1 MGCVLAIEPVHHE
14 NLSDSN
20 TFVLINMHGSSGYKS
35 CKRSRTVVNFLGE
48 NQQLEYTP
56 SMKFTWRI
64 ENFSTLKTKKLYSKI
79 FTVGGYKWRILVFP
93 KGNNVDY
100 LSIYLD
106 VADSATLPHGWSRYA
121 EFSLSVVNQILPKC
135 SIQKDT
141 KHQFNARESDWGF
154 TSFIP
159 LSDLSNPR
167 RSYIV
172 NDTVIIEAEVV
183 TGTVAATPVASE
195 DRAGLK
201 KSAKKPAASKK
212 VSPLTSPLIETA
224 SQTETGQQ
232 IEDEEEEYK
241 QEAKLEEEE
250 DKKEEPEEEATD
262 STPSNRSS
270 LPPQPK
276 VKCKMLP
283 LRLVERS
290 FRINRPNKLIDLTQD
305 SIGEST
311 SIATETQLTP
321 EKTLNHEIEAR
332 LAELRNLIPE
342 KKSTVDVLTSTKSI
356 LLEELDVEGKQ
367 IMAEKKQAADVAEA
381 AKLAAEDAQQMKKT
395 TATFAFPKLPQTFHL
410 NSTPTIPPVKFR
422 GLSSALVLLPVPA
435 SSSSPQSTVN
445 FSVSGIDS
453 PFPDRQVAVPP
464 SMTMMATPPLDQED
478 EEMLVPHSD
487 LVEGP
492 QPMEVSQVEPASTV
506 ENQQV
511 EDPPSMR
518 FTWAIENFSR
528 LNTKKHYSD
537 IFIVGGYKWR
547 ILIFPKGNNVDHLSM
562 YLDVADSATLQYGWI
577 RYAQFSLAVVNQIH
591 PKYSIRKDTQHQ
603 FNARESDWG
612 FTSFMLLNDLYDPS
626 RGYLVNDVV
635 IVEAEVAVRKIQDY
649 WSYDSKKETG
659 YVGLKNQ
666 GATCYMNSLLQTLY
680 HIPYFRKAVY
690 HMPTTE
696 NDMPT
701 GSIPLA
707 LQSLFY
713 KLQYN
718 DTSVA
723 TKELTKSFGWDT
735 YDSFMQHDVQELNR
749 VLSEKLEDKMKGTVV
764 EGTIQQ
770 LFEGHHMNYI
780 ECINVDYK
788 STRKES
794 FYDLQL
800 DVKGCRD
807 VYASF
812 DKYVEV
818 ERLEGDNKYHAEEH
832 GLQDAKKGVLFI
844 DFPPVLQLQLKRF
857 EYDFMRDTMVKIN
870 DRYEFPLQLDL
881 DRENGKYLSPEADR
895 SVRNLYTLHS
905 VLVHSGGVH
914 GGHYYAFIRPTLS
927 DQWYKFDD
935 ERVTKEDMK
944 RALEEQYGGE
954 EELPQ
959 TNPGLNNTPFKFT
972 KYSNAYML
980 VYIRESDKDKIICN
994 VDEKDI
1000 AEHLRIRLKKEQEE
1014 KEDKRRYK
1022 AQAHLFTIIKVA
1034 RDEDLAEQIGKD
1046 IYFDLVDH
1054 DKVRSFR
1061 VQKQTAF
1068 HAFKEEVAKEFG
1080 IPVQYQRFWIW
1091 AKRQNHTY
1099 RPNRPLTAQEE
1110 AQSVGQLREMSNKTH
1125 NAELKLFLEVERGP
1139 DLHPIP
1145 LPEKT
1150 REHILLFFKLYNP
1163 EKGELRYVGRLLV
1176 KSSGKPIEYIMKLN
1190 QMAGF
1195 APDEELDLYE
1205 EIKFEPCVM
1214 CEHLDRRTSFRLSQ
1228 IEDGDIICFQK
1239 SHPLESEE
1247 ECQYPDVPS
1256 FLEYVHN
1263 RQVVRFRTL
1272 ERPKEDEFSLEL
1284 SKIHNYDEVVEKVA
1298 QKIGL
1303 DDPSKI
1309 RLTSHNC
1316 YSQQPK
1322 PQPIKYRGV
1331 EHLSEM
1337 LVHYNQTTDILYYE
1351 VLDIPLPE
1359 LQGLKNLKVAFH
1371 HATKDEVVIHNI
1383 RLPKQSTVGDVIN
1396 ELKAKVELS
1405 HPTAELRLL
1414 EVFYHKIYKIF
1425 PPTEKIEN
1433 INDQYWTLRAEEIPE
1448 EEKNLSPHD
1457 RLIHVYHFT
1466 RETAQNQMQVQNFG
1480 EPFFLVIHEGETIA
1494 EVKVRIQKKLQVPD
1508 EEFAKW
1514 KFAFLSLG
1522 RPEYLQDSDTVFN
1535 RFQRRDVYGAWEQY
1549 LGLEHADNTPKRSY
1563 VNQNRHTF
1571 ERPALEAAKER
1582 LFTVDTPCMS
1592 VYCLCM
1598 LIASAFRKAPLDL
1611 RGCWLS
1617 IYNSSVI

>member
-1 MGCVLAIEPVHHE
+1 
-14 NLSDSN
+14 
-20 TFVLINMHGSSGYKS
+20 
-35 CKRSRTVVNFLGE
+35 
-48 NQQLEYTP
+48 
-56 SMKFTWRI
+56 
-64 ENFSTLKTKKLYSKI
+64 
-79 FTVGGYKWRILVFP
+79 
-93 KGNNVDY
+93 
-100 LSIYLD
+100 
-106 VADSATLPHGWSRYA
+106 
-121 EFSLSVVNQILPKC
+121 
-135 SIQKDT
+135 
-141 KHQFNARESDWGF
+141 
-154 TSFIP
+154 
-159 LSDLSNPR
+159 
-167 RSYIV
+167 
-172 NDTVIIEAEVV
+172 
-183 TGTVAATPVASE
+183 
-195 DRAGLK
+195 
-201 KSAKKPAASKK
+201 
-212 VSPLTSPLIETA
+212 
-224 SQTETGQQ
+224 
-232 IEDEEEEYK
+232 
-241 QEAKLEEEE
+241 
-250 DKKEEPEEEATD
+250 
-262 STPSNRSS
+262 
-270 LPPQPK
+270 
-276 VKCKMLP
+276 
-283 LRLVERS
+283 
-290 FRINRPNKLIDLTQD
+290 
-305 SIGEST
+305 
-311 SIATETQLTP
+311 
-321 EKTLNHEIEAR
+321 
-332 LAELRNLIPE
+332 
-342 KKSTVDVLTSTKSI
+342 
-356 LLEELDVEGKQ
+356 
-367 IMAEKKQAADVAEA
+367 
-381 AKLAAEDAQQMKKT
+381 
-395 TATFAFPKLPQTFHL
+395 
-410 NSTPTIPPVKFR
+410 
-422 GLSSALVLLPVPA
+422 
-435 SSSSPQSTVN
+435 
-445 FSVSGIDS
+445 
-453 PFPDRQVAVPP
+453 
-464 SMTMMATPPLDQED
+464 MTMMTPPPLDQEE

-492 QPMEVSQVEPASTV
+492 QPMEVAQVEPASTV

-511 EDPPSMR
+511 EDPPSMK
-518 FTWAIENFSR
+518 FTWTIENFTR
-528 LNTKKHYSD
+528 LNTKKHYSEV
-537 IFIVGGYKWR
+537 FIVGGYKWR

-562 YLDVADSATLQYGWI
+562 YLDVGDAATLPYGWS
-577 RYAQFSLAVVNQIH
+577 RYAQFSLAVVNQVH
-591 PKYSIRKDTQHQ
+591 NKYSIRKDTQHQ

-612 FTSFMLLNDLYDPS
+612 FTSFMPLSDLYDPT
-626 RGYLVNDVV
+626 RGYLVNDKCV
-635 IVEAEVAVRKIQDY
+635 VEAEVAVRKILDY

-696 NDMPT
+696 NDMPS

-718 DTSVA
+718 DSSVA

-749 VLSEKLEDKMKGTVV
+749 VLCEKLEDKMKGTVV

-818 ERLEGDNKYHAEEH
+818 ERLEGENKYHAEEH

-881 DRENGKYLSPEADR
+881 DRENGKYLSPDADR

-927 DQWYKFDD
+927 DQWFKFDD
-935 ERVTKEDMK
+935 ERVTKEDVK

-954 EELPQ
+954 EELPP
-959 TNPGLNNTPFKFT
+959 TNPGFNNTPFKFT

-1022 AQAHLFTIIKVA
+1022 AQAHLYTIIKVA

-1054 DKVRSFR
+1054 EKVHSFR
-1061 VQKQTAF
+1061 IQKQTPF
-1068 HAFKEEVAKEFG
+1068 NLFKEEVAKVLG
-1080 IPVQYQRFWIW
+1080 IPVQFQRFWIW

-1099 RPNRPLTAQEE
+1099 RPNRPLTPQEE
-1110 AQSVGQLREMSNKTH
+1110 AQSVGQLREVSNKTH
-1125 NAELKLFLEVERGP
+1125 NAELKLFLEVELGL
-1139 DLHPIP
+1139 DLRPITP
-1145 LPEKT
+1145 PAKAKED
-1150 REHILLFFKLYNP
+1150 ILLFFKLYNP
-1163 EKGELRYVGRLLV
+1163 EKGELRYVGRLFV
-1176 KSSGKPIEYIMKLN
+1176 KSSGKPLEILEKLKK
-1190 QMAGF
+1190 MAGF
-1195 APDEELDLYE
+1195 SPDEEIELYE

-1214 CEHLDRRTSFRLSQ
+1214 CEHLDKRTSFRLSQ

-1239 SHPLESEE
+1239 SPPLESEE
-1247 ECQYPDVPS
+1247 ECRYSAVPS

-1263 RQVVRFRTL
+1263 RQVVHFRSL
-1272 ERPKEDEFSLEL
+1272 ERPKEDDFCLEL
-1284 SKIHNYDEVVEKVA
+1284 SKVHSYDEVVERVA
-1298 QKIGL
+1298 RRIGL

-1331 EHLSEM
+1331 EHLSDM
-1337 LVHYNQTTDILYYE
+1337 LVHYNQTSDILYYE

-1371 HATKDEVVIHNI
+1371 HTTKDEVVIHNI

-1396 ELKAKVELS
+1396 VLKTKVELS
-1405 HPTAELRLL
+1405 HPNAELRLL

-1425 PPTEKIEN
+1425 PHNEKIEN

-1448 EEKNLSPHD
+1448 EEKTLGTHD

-1466 RETAQNQMQVQNFG
+1466 KETAQNQMQVQNFG
-1480 EPFFLVIHEGETIA
+1480 EPFFLVIHEGETLA
-1494 EVKVRIQKKLQVPD
+1494 EVRVRIQKKLQVPD

-1514 KFAFLSLG
+1514 KFAFLSMG
-1522 RPEYLQDSDTVFN
+1522 RPEYLQDSDVVSS

-1549 LGLEHADNTPKRSY
+1549 LGLEHSDNTPKRAY
-1563 VNQNRHTF
+1563 AVNQNRHTF
-1571 ERPALEAAKER
+1571 EKPVK
-1582 LFTVDTPCMS
+1582 
-1592 VYCLCM
+1592 
-1598 LIASAFRKAPLDL
+1598 
-1611 RGCWLS
+1611 
-1617 IYNSSVI
+1617 IYN

>member
-1 MGCVLAIEPVHHE
+1 
-14 NLSDSN
+14 
-20 TFVLINMHGSSGYKS
+20 
-35 CKRSRTVVNFLGE
+35 
-48 NQQLEYTP
+48 
-56 SMKFTWRI
+56 
-64 ENFSTLKTKKLYSKI
+64 
-79 FTVGGYKWRILVFP
+79 
-93 KGNNVDY
+93 
-100 LSIYLD
+100 
-106 VADSATLPHGWSRYA
+106 
-121 EFSLSVVNQILPKC
+121 
-135 SIQKDT
+135 
-141 KHQFNARESDWGF
+141 
-154 TSFIP
+154 
-159 LSDLSNPR
+159 
-167 RSYIV
+167 
-172 NDTVIIEAEVV
+172 
-183 TGTVAATPVASE
+183 
-195 DRAGLK
+195 
-201 KSAKKPAASKK
+201 
-212 VSPLTSPLIETA
+212 
-224 SQTETGQQ
+224 
-232 IEDEEEEYK
+232 
-241 QEAKLEEEE
+241 
-250 DKKEEPEEEATD
+250 
-262 STPSNRSS
+262 
-270 LPPQPK
+270 
-276 VKCKMLP
+276 
-283 LRLVERS
+283 
-290 FRINRPNKLIDLTQD
+290 
-305 SIGEST
+305 
-311 SIATETQLTP
+311 
-321 EKTLNHEIEAR
+321 
-332 LAELRNLIPE
+332 
-342 KKSTVDVLTSTKSI
+342 
-356 LLEELDVEGKQ
+356 
-367 IMAEKKQAADVAEA
+367 
-381 AKLAAEDAQQMKKT
+381 
-395 TATFAFPKLPQTFHL
+395 
-410 NSTPTIPPVKFR
+410 
-422 GLSSALVLLPVPA
+422 
-435 SSSSPQSTVN
+435 
-445 FSVSGIDS
+445 
-453 PFPDRQVAVPP
+453 
-464 SMTMMATPPLDQED
+464 MTMMTPPPLDQQED

-492 QPMEVSQVEPASTV
+492 QPMEAQVEPANTV
-506 ENQQV
+506 ENQTVENQPV
-511 EDPPSMR
+511 EDPPSIK
-518 FTWAIENFSR
+518 FTWTIENFTR
-528 LNTKKHYSD
+528 LNVKKHYSD
-537 IFIVGGYKWR
+537 VFVVGGYKWR
-547 ILIFPKGNNVDHLSM
+547 ILIFPKGNNVDYLSM
-562 YLDVADSATLQYGWI
+562 YLDVADSSTLPYGWS
-577 RYAQFSLAVVNQIH
+577 RYAQFSLAVVNQMH
-591 PKYSIRKDTQHQ
+591 NKYSIRKDTQHQ
-603 FNARESDWG
+603 FNTRESDWG
-612 FTSFMLLNDLYDPS
+612 FTSFMPLSDLYDPS
-626 RGYLVNDVV
+626 RGYLMNDTCL
-635 IVEAEVAVRKIQDY
+635 VEAEVAVRKVLDY

-696 NDMPT
+696 NDMPS

-718 DTSVA
+718 DSSVA

-749 VLSEKLEDKMKGTVV
+749 VLCEKLEDKMKGTVV

-881 DRENGKYLSPEADR
+881 DRENGKYLSPDADR

-914 GGHYYAFIRPTLS
+914 GGHYYAFIRPTLT

-959 TNPGLNNTPFKFT
+959 TNPGFNNTPFKFT

-1000 AEHLRIRLKKEQEE
+1000 AEHLRVRLKKEQEE
-1014 KEDKRRYK
+1014 KEDKKRYK

-1034 RDEDLAEQIGKD
+1034 RDEDLSEQIGKD

-1061 VQKQTAF
+1061 IQKQTPF
-1068 HAFKEEVAKEFG
+1068 NQFKEEVAKEFG
-1080 IPVQYQRFWIW
+1080 IPVQFQRFWIW

-1099 RPNRPLTAQEE
+1099 RPNRPLTPQEE
-1110 AQSVGQLREMSNKTH
+1110 TQSVGQLREVSNKTH
-1125 NAELKLFLEVERGP
+1125 NAELKLFLEVELGP
-1139 DLHPIP
+1139 DLRPIP
-1145 LPEKT
+1145 PPDKT
-1150 REHILLFFKLYNP
+1150 KEDILLFFKLYDP
-1163 EKGELRYVGRLLV
+1163 EKKELRYVGRLFV
-1176 KSSGKPIEYIMKLN
+1176 KSSGKPMEILGKLN

-1195 APDEELDLYE
+1195 ASDEEIELYE

-1214 CEHLDRRTSFRLSQ
+1214 CEHLDKRTSFRLSQ

-1239 SHPLESEE
+1239 SPLPETEVESK
-1247 ECQYPDVPS
+1247 YPDVPS

-1263 RQVVRFRTL
+1263 RQIVHFRAL
-1272 ERPKEDEFSLEL
+1272 ERPKEDDFCLEL
-1284 SKIHNYDEVVEKVA
+1284 SKIHSYDDVVERVA
-1298 QKIGL
+1298 RQIGL

-1309 RLTSHNC
+1309 RLTAHNC

-1331 EHLSEM
+1331 EHLSDM
-1337 LVHYNQTTDILYYE
+1337 LVHYNQVTSDILYYE

-1396 ELKAKVELS
+1396 ELKTKVELS
-1405 HPTAELRLL
+1405 RPDAELRLL

-1425 PPTEKIEN
+1425 PHTEKIEN

-1448 EEKNLSPHD
+1448 EEKNLGAHD

-1466 RETAQNQMQVQNFG
+1466 KDTAQNQMQVQNFG
-1480 EPFFLVIHEGETIA
+1480 EPFFLVIREGETLA

-1508 EEFAKW
+1508 DEFSKW

-1522 RPEYLQDSDTVFN
+1522 RPEYLQDSDVVSS

-1549 LGLEHADNTPKRSY
+1549 LGLEHSDNAPKRAY
-1563 VNQNRHTF
+1563 AVNQNRHAY
-1571 ERPALEAAKER
+1571 EKPVK
-1582 LFTVDTPCMS
+1582 
-1592 VYCLCM
+1592 
-1598 LIASAFRKAPLDL
+1598 
-1611 RGCWLS
+1611 
-1617 IYNSSVI
+1617 IYN

>member
-1 MGCVLAIEPVHHE
+1 
-14 NLSDSN
+14 
-20 TFVLINMHGSSGYKS
+20 
-35 CKRSRTVVNFLGE
+35 
-48 NQQLEYTP
+48 
-56 SMKFTWRI
+56 
-64 ENFSTLKTKKLYSKI
+64 
-79 FTVGGYKWRILVFP
+79 
-93 KGNNVDY
+93 
-100 LSIYLD
+100 
-106 VADSATLPHGWSRYA
+106 
-121 EFSLSVVNQILPKC
+121 
-135 SIQKDT
+135 
-141 KHQFNARESDWGF
+141 
-154 TSFIP
+154 
-159 LSDLSNPR
+159 
-167 RSYIV
+167 
-172 NDTVIIEAEVV
+172 
-183 TGTVAATPVASE
+183 
-195 DRAGLK
+195 
-201 KSAKKPAASKK
+201 
-212 VSPLTSPLIETA
+212 
-224 SQTETGQQ
+224 
-232 IEDEEEEYK
+232 
-241 QEAKLEEEE
+241 
-250 DKKEEPEEEATD
+250 
-262 STPSNRSS
+262 
-270 LPPQPK
+270 
-276 VKCKMLP
+276 
-283 LRLVERS
+283 
-290 FRINRPNKLIDLTQD
+290 
-305 SIGEST
+305 
-311 SIATETQLTP
+311 
-321 EKTLNHEIEAR
+321 
-332 LAELRNLIPE
+332 
-342 KKSTVDVLTSTKSI
+342 
-356 LLEELDVEGKQ
+356 
-367 IMAEKKQAADVAEA
+367 
-381 AKLAAEDAQQMKKT
+381 
-395 TATFAFPKLPQTFHL
+395 
-410 NSTPTIPPVKFR
+410 
-422 GLSSALVLLPVPA
+422 
-435 SSSSPQSTVN
+435 
-445 FSVSGIDS
+445 
-453 PFPDRQVAVPP
+453 
-464 SMTMMATPPLDQED
+464 MTMMTPPPSLDQQED

-492 QPMEVSQVEPASTV
+492 QPMEVAAQVEPASTV
-506 ENQQV
+506 ENQTVENQQV
-511 EDPPSMR
+511 EDPPTMK
-518 FTWAIENFSR
+518 FTWTIENFSR

-537 IFIVGGYKWR
+537 VFVVGGYKWR
-547 ILIFPKGNNVDHLSM
+547 ILIFPKGNNVDYLSM
-562 YLDVADSATLQYGWI
+562 YLDVADSGTLPYGWS
-577 RYAQFSLAVVNQIH
+577 RYAQFSLGVVNQIH
-591 PKYSIRKDTQHQ
+591 NKFSIRKDTQHQ

-612 FTSFMLLNDLYDPS
+612 FTSFMPLSELYDPS
-626 RGYLVNDVV
+626 RGYLANDTCV
-635 IVEAEVAVRKIQDY
+635 IEAEVAVRKVLDY

-696 NDMPT
+696 NDMPS

-718 DTSVA
+718 DSSVA

-749 VLSEKLEDKMKGTVV
+749 VLCEKLEDKMKGTVV

-780 ECINVDYK
+780 ECINVEYK

-927 DQWYKFDD
+927 EQWYKFDD
-935 ERVTKEDMK
+935 ERVTKEDVK

-959 TNPGLNNTPFKFT
+959 TNPGFNNTPFKFT

-1014 KEDKRRYK
+1014 KEDKKRYK

-1034 RDEDLAEQIGKD
+1034 RDEDLGEQIGKD

-1061 VQKQTAF
+1061 IQKQTTF
-1068 HAFKEEVAKEFG
+1068 NVFKEEVAKEFG
-1080 IPVQYQRFWIW
+1080 IPVQFQRFWIW

-1099 RPNRPLTAQEE
+1099 RPNRPLTPQEE
-1110 AQSVGQLREMSNKTH
+1110 TQSVGQLREVSNKTH
-1125 NAELKLFLEVERGP
+1125 NAELKLFLEVELGL
-1139 DLHPIP
+1139 DLHPISP
-1145 LPEKT
+1145 PDKT
-1150 REHILLFFKLYNP
+1150 KEDILLFFKLYDP
-1163 EKGELRYVGRLLV
+1163 EKKELRYVGRLFV
-1176 KSSGKPIEYIMKLN
+1176 KSSSKPIEILGKLD

-1195 APDEELDLYE
+1195 ASDEEIELYE
-1205 EIKFEPCVM
+1205 EIKFDPCVM
-1214 CEHLDRRTSFRLSQ
+1214 CEHLDKRASFRLSQ

-1239 SHPLESEE
+1239 AAPTETEE
-1247 ECQYPDVPS
+1247 ACKYPDVPS
-1256 FLEYVHN
+1256 YLEYVHN
-1263 RQVVRFRTL
+1263 RQIVHFRVL
-1272 ERPKEDEFSLEL
+1272 ERPKEDDFCLEL
-1284 SKIHNYDEVVEKVA
+1284 SKIHSYDEVVERVA
-1298 QKIGL
+1298 RRIGL

-1309 RLTSHNC
+1309 RLTAHNC

-1331 EHLSEM
+1331 DHLSDM
-1337 LVHYNQTTDILYYE
+1337 LVHYNQTSDILYYE

-1396 ELKAKVELS
+1396 VLKTKVELS
-1405 HPTAELRLL
+1405 HPDAELRLL

-1425 PPTEKIEN
+1425 PHSEKIEN
-1433 INDQYWTLRAEEIPE
+1433 INDQYWTLRAEEASLLLFFYLIPE
-1448 EEKNLSPHD
+1448 EEKNLGQHD

-1466 RETAQNQMQVQNFG
+1466 KETTQNQMQVQNFG
-1480 EPFFLVIHEGETIA
+1480 EPFFLVIHEGETLA

-1508 EEFAKW
+1508 DEFAKW

-1522 RPEYLQDSDTVFN
+1522 RPEYLQDTDIVSS

-1549 LGLEHADNTPKRSY
+1549 LGLEHSDNAPKRAY
-1563 VNQNRHTF
+1563 AVNQSTADDDLLGSLACTEQQSSWQRKREF
-1571 ERPALEAAKER
+1571 KCGKENWKWQR
-1582 LFTVDTPCMS
+1582 NEITEQ
-1592 VYCLCM
+1592 
-1598 LIASAFRKAPLDL
+1598 SAFKGRSRGITILGDL
-1611 RGCWLS
+1611 ARYS
-1617 IYNSSVI
+1617 IVGL